1 MIPLFKPHMPD
12 LPEIEKIFKSG
23 KLAAGKYTQKFTQ
36 ILIEFFNNSNICTF
50 NNSTLAIYSTLE
62 AMGISSGDEV
72 IMSPLACLVSA
83 QPYLTY
89 GLNIVWADI
98 DAKTG
103 TLSPT
108 SVANKITENTKLIV
122 HNHFCGYPGHIE
134 DINKIAHDNNILVI
148 DDGIECFASQY
159 KSKLIGSLDSD
170 ATIFS
175 TKAVRIPNTIDGS
188 FTIFKSSHHYK
199 KCTFISDCGIDRS
212 IFRNKIG
219 EINDLCDISLNGYDA
234 KMNNINSYIGIKQME
249 HIDEILKKQRENGA
263 KLESAFAQAKIDTLS
278 SNNGLANYWVF
289 GFFCKEKNRTIEKL
303 KNNDIY
309 ASGVHYDLSKYS
321 SFPNSEK
328 LLGVESFMNKFIAIP
343 SGWWVD
349 ITDEYINKLRRII

>member
-1 MIPLFKPHMPD
+1 MIPLFKPYMPD
-12 LPEIEKIFKSG
+12 LPEIEDIFKSG
-23 KLAAGKYTQKFTQ
+23 KLAAGSYTQEFIN
-36 ILIEFFNNSNICTF
+36 ILSAYFSNSNICSF
-50 NNSTLAIYSTLE
+50 NNSTLAIYCTLE

-89 GLNIVWADI
+89 GLKIIWADV
-98 DAKTG
+98 DSKTG

-108 SVANKITENTKLIV
+108 SVANKITKNTRLIV

-134 DINKIAHDNNILVI
+134 DINKIAHDNDILVI

-175 TKAVRIPNTIDGS
+175 TKAVRIPNTVDGS
-188 FTIFKSSHHYK
+188 FTIFKNSDHYK
-199 KCTFISDCGIDRS
+199 KCTLISDCGIDRT

-249 HIDEILKKQRENGA
+249 HIDDILKKQRQNGL
-263 KLESAFAQAKIDTLS
+263 KLEYLFSQEKIDTLS

-289 GFFCKEKNRTIEKL
+289 GLFCKNKNKNIEELK
-303 KNNDIY
+303 KNNIY
-309 ASGVHYDLSKYS
+309 ASGVHYNLSKYS
-321 SFPNSEK
+321 SFPSSEK
-328 LLGVESFMNKFIAIP
+328 LLGVESFMDKFIAIP